1 MTHARVDV
9 RLLVI
14 IPAFNEQA
22 ALGGLLHEIKAL
34 PRVDGLAL
42 ETVVVDD
49 GSADRTTEVARAGGA
64 RLLRLC
70 KNLGIGGAVQAGLQL
85 AHREGFDFAAQI
97 DGDGQHPPSELHR
110 LIEAARPGGSKAPTG
125 ASGSAGTSGPTG
137 ASGSAGTSESSGA
150 SGPTGASGSTGA
162 SESTGASGRAGAPPP
177 DLVVGTRYRD
187 GVAGGFRSTA
197 MRRLGSGWLR
207 LLLRVVTRLRVT
219 DPTSGFRLYGARA
232 LALFAETYPY
242 DFPEPESLAMACA
255 ARLHVIEVPVAMRER
270 QGGQSSISASASV
283 YYMLKVTVAVVLAYL
298 RARRRPRREER
309 DAIV

>member
-1 MTHARVDV
+1 V

-22 ALGGLLHEIKAL
+22 SLGGLLHEIDAL
-34 PRVDGLAL
+34 PRAAGVTL

-49 GSADRTTEVARAGGA
+49 GSADRTTQVARAGGA

-97 DGDGQHPPSELHR
+97 DGDGQHPPGELHR
-110 LIEAARPGGSKAPTG
+110 LIGAAWPGGGKGSTG
-125 ASGSAGTSGPTG
+125 ASGSPG
-137 ASGSAGTSESSGA
+137 ASEPAGA
-150 SGPTGASGSTGA
+150 SSTAGSTG
-162 SESTGASGRAGAPPP
+162 SGESIGPTAPSGP
-177 DLVVGTRYRD
+177 DVVVGTRYRD
-187 GVAGGFRSTA
+187 GSSGFRSTA

-207 LLLRVVTRLRVT
+207 LLLRVVTGLRVT

-242 DFPEPESLAMACA
+242 DFPEPESLAVARA
-255 ARLHVIEVPVAMRER
+255 AGLTVIEVPVAMRER

>member
-1 MTHARVDV
+1 M

-14 IPAFNEQA
+14 IPAFNEQE
-22 ALGGLLHEIKAL
+22 ALGGLLRELQAL
-34 PRVDGLAL
+34 PAAPGVVL

-49 GSADRTTEVARAGGA
+49 GSADRTTAVARASGA

-85 AHREGFDFAAQI
+85 AHREGFDAAVQI

-110 LIEAARPGGSKAPTG
+110 LIEAARGQA
-125 ASGSAGTSGPTG
+125 
-137 ASGSAGTSESSGA
+137 
-150 SGPTGASGSTGA
+150 
-162 SESTGASGRAGAPPP
+162 RP

-187 GVAGGFRSTA
+187 HASGFRSTA
-197 MRRLGSGWLR
+197 LRRLGSAWLR
-207 LLLRVVTRLRVT
+207 MVLCVVTRLGVS

-232 LALFAETYPY
+232 LELFADTYPY
-242 DFPEPESLAMACA
+242 DFPEPESLAMARA
-255 ARLHVIEVPVAMRER
+255 AGLTVAEVPVTMRDR
-270 QGGQSSISASASV
+270 QGGHSSISGVTSI

-298 RARRRPRREER
+298 RTQRRPHGHEER